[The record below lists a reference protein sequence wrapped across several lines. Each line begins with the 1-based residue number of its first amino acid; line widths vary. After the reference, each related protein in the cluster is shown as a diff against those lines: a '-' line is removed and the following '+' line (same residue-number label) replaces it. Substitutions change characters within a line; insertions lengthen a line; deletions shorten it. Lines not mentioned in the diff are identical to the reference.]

1 MERENISGKMVNI
14 MRESLKMDSETERVD
29 GIFHQKLLTKDN
41 LKVTSNMVMEGN
53 HFKMEITMK
62 VNMLKEEEL

>member
-1 MERENISGKMVNI
+1 MERENMFGKMVNI
-14 MRESLKMDSETERVD
+14 MKETLKMDSETGRVD

-41 LKVTSNMVMEGN
+41 LRVTLNMVMEGN

-62 VNMLKEEEL
+62 VNLFKG

>member
-14 MRESLKMDSETERVD
+14 MKESLKMDSETERVD

-41 LKVTSNMVMEGN
+41 LRGTLNMVMEGN

-62 VNMLKEEEL
+62 VNMSKE

>member
-1 MERENISGKMVNI
+1 MVRENMFGRMVNI
-14 MRESLKMDSETERVD
+14 MKESLKMDSETERVD

-41 LKVTSNMVMEGN
+41 LRGTLNMVMEGN

-62 VNMLKEEEL
+62 VNLFKG

>member
-1 MERENISGKMVNI
+1 MVRENMFGRMVNI
-14 MRESLKMDSETERVD
+14 MKESLKMDSETGRVD

-41 LKVTSNMVMEGN
+41 LRGTLNMVMEDN

-62 VNMLKEEEL
+62 VNMSKE

>member
-1 MERENISGKMVNI
+1 MERENMFGKMVNI
-14 MRESLKMDSETERVD
+14 MKESLKMDSETGRVD

-41 LKVTSNMVMEGN
+41 LRVTLNMVMEGN

-62 VNMLKEEEL
+62 VNLFKG